1 MGIILIEPWGIERCS
16 GFFTWN
22 TLPWL
27 HEKSLKLL
35 FLTKVNLCFPYSK
48 FNKGHK
54 IIKLVPKFISNK
66 IENFFISK
74 DFKFAE
80 FIKYFADLNSK
91 KPTGG
96 KAMLKL
102 IKFGGFGGH
111 VPYAKN
117 PLFKTLKRETES
129 FPCDIHF
136 VFGKDSWV
144 KRHDAEKIFWMIKD
158 REDIKSSFTIV
169 PDSGHQINVENP
181 ARLNPVLQNIL
192 NKYN

>member
-1 MGIILIEPWGIERCS
+1 MIKKSAIFIKNRIIGVILIEPWGIERCS

-54 IIKLVPKFISNK
+54 IIILVPKFISDR

-91 KPTGG
+91 KVNFNVF
-96 KAMLKL
+96 MLTHQQKL
-102 IKFGGFGGH
+102 SQ
-111 VPYAKN
+111 
-117 PLFKTLKRETES
+117 LE
-129 FPCDIHF
+129 
-136 VFGKDSWV
+136 
-144 KRHDAEKIFWMIKD
+144 EKQC
-158 REDIKSSFTIV
+158 S
-169 PDSGHQINVENP
+169 N
-181 ARLNPVLQNIL
+181 
-192 NKYN
+192 

>member
-1 MGIILIEPWGIERCS
+1 MDLFLSSIFIKNRIIGVILIEPWGIERCS

-54 IIKLVPKFISNK
+54 IIISVPKFISDR

-91 KPTGG
+91 KVNFNVFMLTHQQKLSQLEEKQCSNWLNLEGLV
-96 KAMLKL
+96 AMFHMLK
-102 IKFGGFGGH
+102 IRFTKF
-111 VPYAKN
+111 
-117 PLFKTLKRETES
+117 
-129 FPCDIHF
+129 
-136 VFGKDSWV
+136 
-144 KRHDAEKIFWMIKD
+144 
-158 REDIKSSFTIV
+158 
-169 PDSGHQINVENP
+169 
-181 ARLNPVLQNIL
+181 
-192 NKYN
+192 

>member
-1 MGIILIEPWGIERCS
+1 MISDRWLKYAWEKIIVRAIFLLTSFKTWICFYLRFFIKNRIIGVILIEPWGIERCS

-54 IIKLVPKFISNK
+54 IIISVPKFISDR

-91 KPTGG
+91 KVNFNVF
-96 KAMLKL
+96 ML
-102 IKFGGFGGH
+102 
-111 VPYAKN
+111 
-117 PLFKTLKRETES
+117 T
-129 FPCDIHF
+129 
-136 VFGKDSWV
+136 
-144 KRHDAEKIFWMIKD
+144 
-158 REDIKSSFTIV
+158 
-169 PDSGHQINVENP
+169 HQ
-181 ARLNPVLQNIL
+181 QN
-192 NKYN
+192 